1 MKAAKMKLAASRGFT
16 LAETL
21 ICVLILLMVTAIIG
35 AAMPAASAAYTK
47 VVDAG
52 NAQVLLSTGITV
64 LRNELSTATKVEVAE
79 DGLSVSFRSG
89 STGSLSEICI
99 ADSGP
104 YKGEIVITTWY
115 GYDKSGDSTTRPLV
129 TKAASTAN
137 LTLTFGSFDPS
148 DDGTVLEIKGLAVM
162 MKSGASSTK
171 IVSRD
176 STLIRLVADVMP
188 TEEPE
193 TVTEP

>member
-1 MKAAKMKLAASRGFT
+1 MKAAKKKLAASRGFT

-21 ICVLILLMVTAIIG
+21 ICVLILLLVTSIIG

-64 LRNELSTATKVEVAE
+64 LRNELSTATKIEVAE
-79 DGLSVSFRSG
+79 DGKSVTYRSG
-89 STGSLSEICI
+89 STGSLSRIRI
-99 ADSGP
+99 DT
-104 YKGEIVITTWY
+104 GEIVIDTWY
-115 GYDKSGDSTTRPLV
+115 GYDNSGDPDSTRPLV

-137 LTLTFGSFDPS
+137 LTLTFGTFVPS
-148 DDGTVLEIKGLAVM
+148 EDGTVLEIKGLAVT
-162 MKSGASSTK
+162 MKNGAASSE

-176 STLIRLVADVMP
+176 STLVRLVADVMP